1 MGGIDLCSVLD
12 LVHRCPSAPGRDERR
27 DRSVG
32 SRAARSAVEFD
43 EPRPLNSDDVAA
55 RPGGSIDELDL
66 VVGLGARGWSV
77 LLVSATTEERR
88 IAAAIAAGAVGFVP
102 KSAPLPELLDAVFR
116 ASSGREPFAPQERE
130 RWVQI
135 DRCSR
140 AADRRDRSRWRRL
153 TSRER
158 EVLECLGRGERATAI
173 AAQFVVSLTT
183 VRAQIRSILTKL
195 DVNSQLEAVALL
207 HRVQGAGSGR
217 PDGEH
222 R

>member
-1 MGGIDLCSVLD
+1 MALLLEHGRAFPRLTARS
-12 LVHRCPSAPGRDERR
+12 GRDRQ
-27 DRSVG
+27 
-32 SRAARSAVEFD
+32 AR
-43 EPRPLNSDDVAA
+43 DDVAVQQPTHDHVQHELHD
-55 RPGGSIDELDL
+55 RVVRYVPGGSIDDLDL

-77 LLVSATTEERR
+77 LLVSATTQERR

-102 KSAPLPELLDAVFR
+102 RSAPLPELLDAVFR

-140 AADRRDRSRWRRL
+140 AAGRRDRSRWRRL

-207 HRVQGAGSGR
+207 HRVQGAGSGT